1 MPELKLSKKAFRKMK
16 KVKNDWLS
24 DFRKKNKA
32 KLGGSGL
39 FDNRKG
45 NAAADDKIAKILEI
59 EKMAPKERYDALVK
73 LENKN
78 IISEQK
84 SLIAKLKLTLNSV
97 VSVVTTVL
105 VILLIYVIV
114 NIIYKKYIEKNE
126 EYSSNNFVD
135 LVRLSI
141 NDIVP
146 NLRALWK
153 NIKNLFKKEEKKD
166 VILKKKEVFNISKND
181 YTYNQAKKVCKALGC
196 ELATRDQVRG
206 AWNRGAEWCNYGWTA
221 GQYALFPTQQ
231 KTYDMLVKAGREKE
245 CGKPG
250 LNGGYFSDPNMK
262 FGVNCYGVKPKTDEN
277 NIEKL
282 GCNNPSV
289 IETIDKETGKYSMTY
304 TCPVNPIDGNGN
316 GPNGGN
322 GDEIDISAIEV
333 LPFNNYQWS
342 IESKSSNLYIGE
354 NSITRNINDP
364 LNKEEKEEESVPGM
378 GKEDLR
384 NSLNEIKNLLESE
397 KFLTGLKT
405 THSKLLNSDSNVGVW
420 KKVAADV
427 IAQIKQVFLDNN
439 IDTTK
444 PKSSNLIK
452 EAIVKYDDPE
462 LNSLKI
468 NIDTYLTK
476 EGIQNIVNKLRD

>member
-146 NLRALWK
+146 TL
-153 NIKNLFKKEEKKD
+153 
-166 VILKKKEVFNISKND
+166 
-181 YTYNQAKKVCKALGC
+181 
-196 ELATRDQVRG
+196 
-206 AWNRGAEWCNYGWTA
+206 
-221 GQYALFPTQQ
+221 
-231 KTYDMLVKAGREKE
+231 
-245 CGKPG
+245 
-250 LNGGYFSDPNMK
+250 
-262 FGVNCYGVKPKTDEN
+262 
-277 NIEKL
+277 
-282 GCNNPSV
+282 
-289 IETIDKETGKYSMTY
+289 
-304 TCPVNPIDGNGN
+304 
-316 GPNGGN
+316 
-322 GDEIDISAIEV
+322 
-333 LPFNNYQWS
+333 
-342 IESKSSNLYIGE
+342 
-354 NSITRNINDP
+354 
-364 LNKEEKEEESVPGM
+364 
-378 GKEDLR
+378 
-384 NSLNEIKNLLESE
+384 
-397 KFLTGLKT
+397 
-405 THSKLLNSDSNVGVW
+405 
-420 KKVAADV
+420 
-427 IAQIKQVFLDNN
+427 
-439 IDTTK
+439 
-444 PKSSNLIK
+444 
-452 EAIVKYDDPE
+452 
-462 LNSLKI
+462 
-468 NIDTYLTK
+468 
-476 EGIQNIVNKLRD
+476 